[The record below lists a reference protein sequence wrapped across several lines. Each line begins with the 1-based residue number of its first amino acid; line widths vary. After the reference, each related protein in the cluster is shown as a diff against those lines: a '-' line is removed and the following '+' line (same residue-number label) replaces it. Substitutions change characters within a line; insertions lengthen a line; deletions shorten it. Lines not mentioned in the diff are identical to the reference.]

1 MPRIPANT
9 RKWIYGISL
18 AGIPL
23 LVAYGILDES
33 MAPLWVALVG
43 AIIAPAL
50 AMANVTPDA
59 DYKDWAA
66 GFDDGPAD
74 APTE

>member
-1 MPRIPANT
+1 MPRVPANT

-33 MAPLWVALVG
+33 LAPLWVALVG

-50 AMANVTPDA
+50 AIANVTPDPTA
-59 DYKDWAA
+59 EQYWA
-66 GFDDGPAD
+66 GLD
-74 APTE
+74 TEDTPQA